1 MAHYIEYILNEF
13 ILIKTGRILTVNL
26 RIEQKEQTRRKII
39 RAANL
44 LFSKQG
50 FARINTAAVAAKAG
64 VSHGSI
70 FVHFKGRD
78 ELIAAVIEEFGR
90 STARHMHELAESQA
104 SLRAIL
110 AAHLGCIRHNEPF
123 YSQLIREYS
132 SLPHRAQMEV
142 VALQSVI
149 SHHVYLAAEIEV
161 RAKSIKPI
169 APDLL
174 FNTWIALVNYYLANR
189 DLFATRGSVIDENG
203 KKLLDHFLDLVSL

>member
-1 MAHYIEYILNEF
+1 MN
-13 ILIKTGRILTVNL
+13 V
-26 RIEQKEQTRRKII
+26 RIEQKEQTRRKIV
-39 RAANL
+39 RAANV

-50 FARINTAAVAAKAG
+50 FVRVNTAAVAAKAG

-70 FVHFKGRD
+70 FAHFESRD
-78 ELIAAVIEEFGR
+78 ELIAAVIEEFER

-110 AAHLGCIRHNEPF
+110 AAHLECIRQNELF

-132 SLPHRAQMEV
+132 SLPHQAQMEV

-161 RAKSIKPI
+161 REKSIKPI

-174 FNTWIALVNYYLANR
+174 FNTWLALVNYYLANR
-189 DLFATRGSVIDENG
+189 DLFATHGSVIDENG